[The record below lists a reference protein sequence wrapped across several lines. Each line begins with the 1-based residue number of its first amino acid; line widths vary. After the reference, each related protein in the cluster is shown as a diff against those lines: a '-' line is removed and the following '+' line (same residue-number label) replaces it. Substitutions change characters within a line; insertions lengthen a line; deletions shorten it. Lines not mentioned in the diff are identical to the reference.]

1 MADDEILQAVRAFLD
16 RDYADER
23 RLAALLTQGED
34 RHLLEEAAAQGWFG
48 LVAPE
53 ADDGLG
59 LHPAALVPLF
69 RLFGRRLVTGPLLEQ
84 MLLPGLLLRTA
95 CADDARTRLAATLT
109 GGRRVAVL
117 DPGVTLDWRAA
128 NGSPALDSGLLAGSV
143 DLVRFGAVSDLFV
156 AIVDDG
162 PDGTAAVLVLDRDRP
177 GITVTGHRS
186 TDPGASYARVA
197 LDGVT
202 AGPGDVI
209 ARGEAAAG
217 LVAALRSWQRVLV
230 AAELAGIARHVLD
243 LSVEFAKQREQF
255 GRPIGGFQAVKH
267 IAASAAQRVIML
279 ESLVE
284 AVAADSATLSP
295 GAFELAALSL
305 KAAAA
310 EVGRSACED
319 ALQIHGGI
327 GFTHEHE
334 LHWYYKRAL
343 SLRTWYGDER
353 EAATEVGRRLVSAP
367 L

>member
-95 CADDARTRLAATLT
+95 CADDARTRLAAALT

-186 TDPGASYARVA
+186 TDPGASSPAWPSTGSRPGRATSSRGARRRR
-197 LDGVT
+197 DSWPHCG
-202 AGPGDVI
+202 AGSG
-209 ARGEAAAG
+209 
-217 LVAALRSWQRVLV
+217 SWSPLNSP
-230 AAELAGIARHVLD
+230 ASLATY
-243 LSVEFAKQREQF
+243 S
-255 GRPIGGFQAVKH
+255 
-267 IAASAAQRVIML
+267 
-279 ESLVE
+279 
-284 AVAADSATLSP
+284 T
-295 GAFELAALSL
+295 
-305 KAAAA
+305 
-310 EVGRSACED
+310 
-319 ALQIHGGI
+319 
-327 GFTHEHE
+327 
-334 LHWYYKRAL
+334 
-343 SLRTWYGDER
+343 
-353 EAATEVGRRLVSAP
+353 
-367 L
+367 